1 VPAPKY
7 LQPILDLI
15 YSSTAGCVRRYVI
28 VEFLM
33 SEFGLSKEQARTA
46 AKQALRSLV
55 RDGVVT
61 KKGRGYYCRP

>member
-7 LQPILDLI
+7 LQPIIDFV
-15 YSSTAGCVRRYVI
+15 YSSTAGCVKRYVI

-33 SEFGLSKEQARTA
+33 VEFGLQHEQARTA

-55 RDGVVT
+55 RDGILVR
-61 KKGRGYYCRP
+61 KGRGYYCKP